1 METGPQACSDRGHL
15 AHDFQTNQTVQN
27 RSRFVKSFFRK
38 PFRNPFC
45 FIILRLLEI
54 QMRLGVE
61 LFRKSQTTENK
72 LHKNT
77 LDLLK

>member
-1 METGPQACSDRGHL
+1 VETGPQACSDRGHL
-15 AHDFQTNQTVQN
+15 AHDFQTNQTVLN
-27 RSRFVKSFFRK
+27 SSRFVKSFFRK
-38 PFRNPFC
+38 PFC